1 MVTPALMAGDRAEKD
16 PRGAAML
23 RQVASLVIRGRFIK
37 NAAVTLPGVRD
48 LAWRFVAGEDVDA
61 ALAAVRELDARGIKA
76 TLNYVGTHVH
86 TELEAVA
93 AADAALECL
102 RRIEQERLD
111 ANVSVKLT
119 HLGLDVSE
127 ALCRRQ
133 LRRVLEGAREAGG
146 FVRIDM
152 EESAYV
158 ERTLRIFEDAREA
171 HGSDTVGI
179 VLQSY
184 LRNRGGDLGRA
195 VAAGARVRL
204 VKGGYWEASDVV
216 YRKKADVDAAFLR
229 DIDRL
234 VARGRQPAIAT
245 HDANA
250 IARACR
256 RAADAR
262 VERRAIEFQ
271 MLYGV
276 RLDLQAALVRDGYR
290 VRAYVPYGSRWS
302 EYVLGCV
309 RRVPGGALRRMG
321 ERLRAWRRHGREEER
336 T

>member
-1 MVTPALMAGDRAEKD
+1 
-16 PRGAAML
+16 ML
-23 RQVASLVIRGRFIK
+23 RQVASLIVRQRWIK
-37 NAAVTLPGVRD
+37 NAAVTMPGVRD
-48 LAWRFVAGEDVDA
+48 LAWRFVAGEDLDA
-61 ALAAVRELDARGIKA
+61 ALGAVRDLNARSIKA

-86 TELEAVA
+86 TEPEAVA
-93 AADAALECL
+93 AGDAALESL

-127 ALCRRQ
+127 DLCRRQ
-133 LRRVLEGAREAGG
+133 LRRVLDGARQVGG

-152 EESAYV
+152 EESPYV
-158 ERTLRIFEDAREA
+158 ERTLRVFEDARET
-171 HGSDTVGI
+171 HGPDTVGI

-184 LRNRGGDLGRA
+184 LRNRGGDLARV
-195 VAAGARVRL
+195 VAAGSRVRL
-204 VKGGYWEASDVV
+204 VKGGYWEAADVV

-234 VARGRQPAIAT
+234 VARGRQPAIAS

-256 RAADAR
+256 VAADAGIDR
-262 VERRAIEFQ
+262 CAIEFQ

-276 RLDLQAALVRDGYR
+276 RPELQAALVRDGYP
-290 VRAYVPYGSRWS
+290 VRAYVPYGSRWY

-309 RRVPGGALRRMG
+309 RRLPGGALRQLG
-321 ERLRAWRRHGREEER
+321 ERLRARIRSGGPEAPGDRSP
-336 T
+336 